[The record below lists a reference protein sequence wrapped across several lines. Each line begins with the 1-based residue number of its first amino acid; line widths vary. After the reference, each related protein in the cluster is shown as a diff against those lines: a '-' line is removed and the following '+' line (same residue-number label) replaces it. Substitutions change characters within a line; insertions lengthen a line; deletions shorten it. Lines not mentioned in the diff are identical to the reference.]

1 MFKTLSVMPVSFW
14 VVILLLVAGFYWSAG
29 NVRRAIGIP
38 TCAVL
43 VTVAVWYVGDALY
56 NDYLNWHMLIF
67 DSWVLAQA
75 WWQVALFLG
84 SFLLL
89 TPYLHQKINH
99 RYLRRPSQLIGFY
112 RRGIEQA
119 GFQRSLT
126 IIFWFTF
133 GIWIPLLGFAAWN
146 FGDQFFDYLCPYFG
160 KHPGPWVTS
169 GKAGGAMDTLLAL
182 AGYFQ
187 IMVGAMFGVVAA
199 LSTNKNIRLLA
210 LAGVLFTWPYFIFD
224 RTRKSILAIV
234 VPGVLAWVF
243 LRFRASRWIKATG
256 LITALL
262 LVNAWFGFVIGN
274 RTEFSITQAF
284 KESGF
289 DFKKSSAT
297 KHEGLNMF
305 EELCWVFQL
314 TDAEIYK
321 PNWGGNYVA
330 NLANPI
336 PRSIWPNK
344 PTIGLDYA
352 IARGGGG
359 GDSDTGVFVTLSTGL
374 IGQGVANFGVYLGA
388 PFAAL
393 LMALW
398 ACWLARLDLLGERI
412 GFIPLYGLGL
422 ILTFA
427 LGRDITFL
435 DLYPFVFGFGICW
448 WLNRNFGKRPMGGRE
463 SKGKNR
469 RSSPKRRE
477 RLPIPD
483 PIESP
488 PSLLSQNDG
497 RA

>member
-14 VVILLLVAGFYWSAG
+14 VVILLLVAGFYWSAR

-56 NDYLNWHMLIF
+56 NDYLNWHMWIF

-146 FGDQFFDYLCPYFG
+146 FGDRFFDYLCPYLG

-224 RTRKSILAIV
+224 RTRKSILAIA
-234 VPGVLAWVF
+234 VPSVLAWVF
-243 LRFRASRWIKATG
+243 LRLRMSFRVKAAF
-256 LITALL
+256 IFAA
-262 LVNAWFGFVIGN
+262 VMIISAWFGFVIGN
-274 RTEFSITQAF
+274 RSESSITDAFVQNGFNFSQAS
-284 KESGF
+284 KE
-289 DFKKSSAT
+289 
-297 KHEGLNMF
+297 KHQGLNMF
-305 EELCWVFQL
+305 EELCWVFRL
-314 TDAEIYK
+314 TNDGLFR
-321 PNWGGNYVA
+321 PNWGENYLA

-336 PRSIWPNK
+336 PRMLWPEK

-352 IARGGGG
+352 IARGMGGA
-359 GDSDTGVFVTLSTGL
+359 DSEAGVYATLSTGL
-374 IGQGVANFGVYLGA
+374 IGQGVANFGIYLGA
-388 PFAAL
+388 PVAAL

-398 ACWLARLDLLGERI
+398 SCWLARLDLLGSRI
-412 GFIPLYGLGL
+412 GFIPLYNLGL
-422 ILTFA
+422 VITFA
-427 LGRDITFL
+427 LGRDISFL
-435 DLYPFVFGFGICW
+435 DLYPFVFGYGICW
-448 WLNRNFGKRPMGGRE
+448 WLNRNFGQRSMGTKKSKR
-463 SKGKNR
+463 SNQR
-469 RSSPKRRE
+469 RLAKQRE
-477 RLPIPD
+477 RMSIAD
-483 PIESP
+483 QNSP
-488 PSLLSQNDG
+488 PVSPLPESEG
-497 RA
+497 